1 MQSGNC
7 TVSKESR
14 QYEKVS
20 NIAKSKPD
28 IYIYFAKRYNL
39 PKWGTETTKYY
50 KFLKGRTMPSSF
62 LLHTMTSN
70 KYYILENSFILWGQ
84 LFLSDYMYML
94 ISIAEQKNHNL
105 VLG

>member
-1 MQSGNC
+1 MKSGNC
-7 TVSKESR
+7 KVSKNYR

-39 PKWGTETTKYY
+39 PKCGIEIAKYY

-70 KYYILENSFILWGQ
+70 KCYILENSFIL
-84 LFLSDYMYML
+84 
-94 ISIAEQKNHNL
+94 
-105 VLG
+105 